1 LRVDPPFNGRP
12 QLFIAM
18 ANRNSL
24 LTRFYDKIVLERPR
38 LILLCLVVV
47 IAFLGYKAKDFK
59 LDASTETLIL
69 ETDEDFIYSQIIKSR
84 YGGYDYLLMIYTPT
98 KDLFSDEAL
107 AHLTRLRDDLRQLNG
122 VSSVISILDAPLLK
136 SSSEPIGERVSA
148 VGIQTLESPTVDRR
162 LAKIEFSKSPLYQN
176 LLVSPDLKTTALQIK
191 LRTDDLFQDMST
203 RRDLLRIKQA
213 NEPLTA
219 SELDELKKI
228 TEQLEKLREKNKKI
242 RHQNI
247 AKIRAIMDNYR
258 RDAELFLGGVSMI
271 ADDMISFIKSDLKV
285 FGIGVLF
292 FLIVTLSIIFRSS
305 RWVLLPMLCCSFSA
319 ISMMGLLGMFGWQVT
334 VISSN
339 FISLQ
344 LIITMAIT
352 IHLIVRYRDLAFHN
366 PGAEQRKLILETVRL
381 MVTPCL
387 YAALT
392 TIAGFG
398 SLLLCDLLPVKTFG
412 WMMIAGIIV
421 SLGVTFLLFPAG
433 LMVVHR
439 KPPWARRD
447 KRRSR
452 YSLTSLLAGFTGTHG
467 KTILVSSG
475 IIFVIS
481 LLGISRLV
489 VENSFINYFKDT
501 TEIYQGLKVIDQKL
515 GGTTPLDVIIEVD
528 ESEASSQV
536 PTPGIDAKSDDNFEE
551 FEEFEEFDE
560 FDESE
565 SAEDDERYWFT
576 ADKMAR
582 ITKIHD
588 YLDSLPETGKVLS
601 LATMLKITEDFN
613 NGRPLDNF
621 QLALLYGELP
631 DKFKTMVLKPYVSV
645 EHNQVRYAIRVRDSD
660 ESLRRNELLKKIK
673 YDLINKLGL
682 KEDHVHLTGLLVLY
696 NNMLQ
701 SLFESQIL
709 TLGVVVVALMGMFLI
724 LFRSFKISLIAMTPN
739 LLAIG
744 AVLGVI
750 GWLNIPLDMMTITIA
765 AISMGIAVDNTIHYI
780 YRFRQE
786 FNVEQ
791 NYVKTVFKCHGSIG
805 YAMYYT
811 SVTIIIGFSILAL
824 SNFLPSIYFGLL
836 TGLAMLIA
844 LIASL
849 TLLPQL
855 LVVFKPF
862 GPEIEGHQN

>member
-1 LRVDPPFNGRP
+1 
-12 QLFIAM
+12 M
-18 ANRNSL
+18 ENRNLL
-24 LTRFYDKIVLERPR
+24 LTRFYDKIILERPR
-38 LILLCLVVV
+38 LILLCLLVV

-69 ETDEDFIYSQIIKSR
+69 ETDEDFIYSRIIKSR
-84 YGGYDYLLMIYTPT
+84 YGDLDYLLMIYTPAN
-98 KDLFSDEAL
+98 DLFSDEAL
-107 AHLTRLRDDLRQLNG
+107 AQLKRLRDDLRHLNG
-122 VSSVISILDAPLLK
+122 VSSVISILDVPLLK
-136 SSSEPIGERVSA
+136 STPGPVGERKPA
-148 VGIQTLESPTVDRR
+148 AGNLTLESPTVNRR
-162 LAKIEFSKSPLYQN
+162 LAKIEFSQSPLYQN
-176 LLVSPDLKTTALQIK
+176 LLISPDLKTTAMQIK
-191 LRTDDLFQDMST
+191 LRTDERFQDMLT
-203 RRDLLRIKQA
+203 RRELLRIKQA
-213 NEPLTA
+213 DESLTP
-219 SELDELKKI
+219 SELDELKTI
-228 TEQLEKLREKNKKI
+228 SEQLEKLRDKNKKT
-242 RHQNI
+242 RHQDI
-247 AKIRAIMDNYR
+247 AEIRAIMDNYR

-285 FGIGVLF
+285 FGIGVLL
-292 FLIVTLSIIFRSS
+292 FLIVTLSIIFRDLL
-305 RWVLLPMLCCSFSA
+305 WVLLPMLCCSFSV

-344 LIITMAIT
+344 LIITMEIT
-352 IHLIVRYRDLAFHN
+352 IHLIVRYQDLALNN
-366 PGAEQRKLILETVRL
+366 PGAEQRQLILDTVRL
-381 MVTPCL
+381 MMTPCL

-398 SLLLCDLLPVKTFG
+398 SLLLCDLLPVKAFG

-421 SLGVTFLLFPAG
+421 SMGITFLLFPAA
-433 LMVVHR
+433 LMLVHKKYPR
-439 KPPWARRD
+439 TRRA

-452 YSLTSLLAGFTGTHG
+452 YSLTSFLAGFTGTYG

-475 IIFVIS
+475 IIFGIS
-481 LLGISRLV
+481 LFGISRLV

-515 GGTTPLDVIIEVD
+515 GGTSPLDVIIEVD
-528 ESEASSQV
+528 EPEPSSQV
-536 PTPGIDAKSDDNFEE
+536 PAPGINAKGEG
-551 FEEFEEFDE
+551 EFEEFDE
-560 FDESE
+560 FKN
-565 SAEDDERYWFT
+565 AKDDERYWFT

-582 ITKIHD
+582 ITRIHD
-588 YLDSLPETGKVLS
+588 YLDSLPESGKVVS
-601 LATMLKITEDFN
+601 LATMLKIAEDFN
-613 NGRPLDNF
+613 NGQPLDNF

-645 EHNQVRYAIRVRDSD
+645 EHNQVRFAIRVRDSD
-660 ESLRRNELLKKIK
+660 QSLRRDELLKKIK
-673 YDLINKLGL
+673 YDLIHKLGL
-682 KEDHVHLTGLLVLY
+682 REDHVHLTGLLVLY

-709 TLGVVVVALMGMFLI
+709 TLGVVVIALMGMFLI
-724 LFRSFKISLIAMTPN
+724 LFRSFKIALIAITPN

-786 FNVEQ
+786 FKVEH
-791 NYVKTVFKCHGSIG
+791 NYVRTVFNCHGSIG

-824 SNFLPSIYFGLL
+824 SNFLPTIYFGLL
-836 TGLAMLIA
+836 TGLAMLVA

-855 LVVFKPF
+855 LIVFRPF
-862 GPEIEGHQN
+862 GPEIEVHQN

>member
-1 LRVDPPFNGRP
+1 
-12 QLFIAM
+12 M
-18 ANRNSL
+18 
-24 LTRFYDKIVLERPR
+24 LTGFYDKIVLARPR
-38 LILLCLVVV
+38 LILFCLLVV

-69 ETDEDFIYSQIIKSR
+69 ETDEDFIYSRIIKSR
-84 YGGYDYLLMIYTPT
+84 YGGHDNLLMIYTPAN
-98 KDLFSDEAL
+98 DLFSDEAL
-107 AHLTRLRDDLRQLNG
+107 AQLTRLRDDLRQLDG
-122 VSSVISILDAPLLK
+122 VSSVTSILDVPLLK
-136 SSSEPIGERVSA
+136 SSSEPIGERKPAANS
-148 VGIQTLESPTVDRR
+148 QTLESPTVNRR

-176 LLVSPDLKTTALQIK
+176 LLVSADLKTTALQIK
-191 LRTDDLFQDMST
+191 LRMDESFQDMLT

-213 NEPLTA
+213 DEPLTA
-219 SELDELKKI
+219 SELDEFKNI
-228 TEQLEKLREKNKKI
+228 TEQVEKLREKNKKT

-247 AKIRAIMDNYR
+247 AEIRALMDNYR

-292 FLIVTLSIIFRSS
+292 FLIITLSIIFRNI
-305 RWVLLPMLCCSFSA
+305 RWVLLPMLCCTFSA
-319 ISMMGLLGMFGWQVT
+319 ISMMGLLGMFGWPVT

-352 IHLIVRYRDLAFHN
+352 IHLIVRYKDLASQN
-366 PGAEQRKLILETVRL
+366 PGAEHRQLILDTVRL

-421 SLGVTFLLFPAG
+421 SLVVTFLLFPAG
-433 LMVVHR
+433 LMLVHI
-439 KPPWARRD
+439 KPSRTGRANG
-447 KRRSR
+447 RSR
-452 YSLTSLLAGFTGTHG
+452 RSLTSLLAGFTGAHG
-467 KTILVSSG
+467 RTILVSSA
-475 IIFVIS
+475 IIFGLS
-481 LLGISRLV
+481 LVGISRLV
-489 VENSFINYFKDT
+489 VENSFIDYFKDT

-515 GGTTPLDVIIEVD
+515 GGTSPLDVIIEVD
-528 ESEASSQV
+528 QPEGSAQV
-536 PTPGIDAKSDDNFEE
+536 PARGIDAKSDNEFEE
-551 FEEFEEFDE
+551 FEEFEEFGE

-565 SAEDDERYWFT
+565 SAEDDGRYWFT
-576 ADKMAR
+576 AEKMAR

-588 YLDSLPETGKVLS
+588 YLDSLPETGKVVS
-601 LATMLKITEDFN
+601 LATMLKIAEDFN
-613 NGRPLDNF
+613 NGQPLDNF

-645 EHNQVRYAIRVRDSD
+645 KHNQVRYAIRVRDSD
-660 ESLRRNELLKKIK
+660 PSLRRDELVKKIK
-673 YDLINKLGL
+673 YDLINKVGL
-682 KEDHVHLTGLLVLY
+682 REDHVHLTGLLVLY

-709 TLGVVVVALMGMFLI
+709 TLGVVVIVLMGMFLI
-724 LFRSFKISLIAMTPN
+724 LFRSLKIALIAIAPN

-744 AVLGVI
+744 TVLGVI

-786 FNVEQ
+786 FNLEHD
-791 NYVKTVFKCHGSIG
+791 YVRTVFNCHGSIG

-824 SNFLPSIYFGLL
+824 SNFLPTIYFGLL
-836 TGLAMLIA
+836 TGLAMLVA
-844 LIASL
+844 LIGSL

-855 LVVFKPF
+855 LIVFRPF
-862 GPEIEGHQN
+862 GPEVR

>member
-1 LRVDPPFNGRP
+1 
-12 QLFIAM
+12 M
-18 ANRNSL
+18 
-24 LTRFYDKIVLERPR
+24 LTSFYDKIVLERPR
-38 LILLCLVVV
+38 LILLCLLLVV
-47 IAFLGYKAKDFK
+47 AFLGYKAKDFK

-69 ETDEDFIYSQIIKSR
+69 ETDDDFKYSRIIKSR
-84 YGGYDYLLMIYTPT
+84 YEGHDYLLMIYTPAN
-98 KDLFSDEAL
+98 DLFSDEAL
-107 AHLTRLRDDLRQLNG
+107 AQLTRLRDDLRQLKG
-122 VSSVISILDAPLLK
+122 VSTVISILDAPLLK
-136 SSSEPIGERVSA
+136 SLPEPVGEREPA
-148 VGIQTLESPTVDRR
+148 AGIQTLESPAVDRR
-162 LAKIEFSKSPLYQN
+162 LAKIEFSQSPLYQN

-191 LRTDDLFQDMST
+191 LHTDELFQDMLT
-203 RRDLLRIKQA
+203 RRNLLRIKQA
-213 NEPLTA
+213 DEPLSA
-219 SELDELKKI
+219 AESAELKKI
-228 TEQLEKLREKNKKI
+228 TEQLEKLREKNKQT
-242 RHQNI
+242 RHQDI
-247 AKIRAIMDNYR
+247 AEIRAIMDKYR
-258 RDAELFLGGVSMI
+258 RNAELFLGGIGMI

-292 FLIVTLSIIFRSS
+292 FLIVTLSIIFRNLG
-305 RWVLLPMLCCSFSA
+305 WVILPMLCCTFSA
-319 ISMMGLLGMFGWQVT
+319 IAMMGLLGMFGWPVT

-352 IHLIVRYRDLAFHN
+352 IHLIVRYRDLAFHS
-366 PGAEQRKLILETVRL
+366 PGAEQRQLILDTVRL

-398 SLLLCDLLPVKTFG
+398 SLLLCDLLPVKSFG

-433 LMVVHR
+433 LMVVKK
-439 KPPWARRD
+439 KPPRTRPAV
-447 KRRSR
+447 RRSR
-452 YSLTSLLAGFTGTHG
+452 YALTSFLAGFTGNHG
-467 KTILVSSG
+467 RTILVSSAILFG
-475 IIFVIS
+475 IS

-489 VENSFINYFKDT
+489 VENSFIDYFKDT

-515 GGTTPLDVIIEVD
+515 GGTSPLDVIIEID
-528 ESEASSQV
+528 EPEASSQV
-536 PTPGIDAKSDDNFEE
+536 SAPGIDTKNDDE

-560 FDESE
+560 FEE
-565 SAEDDERYWFT
+565 FETTKDDGRYWFT

-582 ITKIHD
+582 ITQIHD
-588 YLDSLPETGKVLS
+588 YLDSLPETGKVMS
-601 LATMLKITEDFN
+601 LATMLKIAEDLN
-613 NGRPLDNF
+613 NGQPLDNF

-631 DKFKTMVLKPYVSV
+631 EKFRTMVLKPYVSV
-645 EHNQVRYAIRVRDSD
+645 EHNQVRYAIRIRDSE
-660 ESLRRNELLKKIK
+660 ESLRRNELVKKIK

-682 KEDHVHLTGLLVLY
+682 REDHVHLTGLLVLY

-701 SLFESQIL
+701 SLFDSQIL
-709 TLGVVVVALMGMFLI
+709 TLGVVVIALMGMFLI
-724 LFRSFKISLIAMTPN
+724 LFRSFKIAMIAITPN

-744 AVLGVI
+744 TVLGVI

-786 FNVEQ
+786 FNVEH
-791 NYVKTVFKCHGSIG
+791 NYVKTVFNCHNSIG

-811 SVTIIIGFSILAL
+811 SVTVIIGFSILAL

-855 LVVFKPF
+855 LIVFRPF
-862 GPEIEGHQN
+862 GPEVRERRN

>member
-1 LRVDPPFNGRP
+1 MGNC
-12 QLFIAM
+12 
-18 ANRNSL
+18 NSL

-38 LILLCLVVV
+38 LVLLCLLVVV
-47 IAFLGYKAKDFK
+47 AFLGYKAKDFK

-69 ETDEDFIYSQIIKSR
+69 ETDEDFIYSRIIKSR
-84 YGGYDYLLMIYTPT
+84 YGDLDYLLMIYTPVN
-98 KDLFSDEAL
+98 DLFSDEAL
-107 AHLTRLRDDLRQLNG
+107 AQLTRLRDDLKQLSG
-122 VSSVISILDAPLLK
+122 VSSVISILDVPLLK
-136 SSSEPIGERVSA
+136 STPEPVGEHKPAAGS
-148 VGIQTLESPTVDRR
+148 QTLESPSVNRR
-162 LAKIEFSKSPLYQN
+162 LAKLEFSKSPLYQN

-191 LRTDDLFQDMST
+191 LRTDERFQKMLT
-203 RRDLLRIKQA
+203 RRDVLRIKQA

-219 SELDELKKI
+219 SELDEFNNI
-228 TEQLEKLREKNKKI
+228 IEQIQKLREKNKKA
-242 RHQNI
+242 RHQDI
-247 AKIRAIMDNYR
+247 AEIRAIMDNYR

-305 RWVLLPMLCCSFSA
+305 RWVLLPMLCCTFSA
-319 ISMMGLLGMFGWQVT
+319 ISMMGLLGMFGWPVT

-352 IHLIVRYRDLAFHN
+352 IHLIVRYKDLALHN
-366 PGAEQRKLILETVRL
+366 PGAEQRQLILDTVRL

-421 SLGVTFLLFPAG
+421 SLGVTFVLFPAG
-433 LMVVHR
+433 LMLVHR
-439 KPPWARRD
+439 EVSRAERTQK
-447 KRRSR
+447 RSR
-452 YSLTSLLAGFTGTHG
+452 YSLTSFLAGFTGTHG
-467 KTILVSSG
+467 RTILVSSA
-475 IIFVIS
+475 IIFGIS
-481 LLGISRLV
+481 LFGISRLV
-489 VENSFINYFKDT
+489 VENSFIDYFKDS

-515 GGTTPLDVIIEVD
+515 GGTSPLDVIIEID
-528 ESEASSQV
+528 EPEGSSQV
-536 PTPGIDAKSDDNFEE
+536 PAPGIDAKSDDGFEE
-551 FEEFEEFDE
+551 FEEFEEFGE

-565 SAEDDERYWFT
+565 SAEDDGRYWFT

-588 YLDSLPETGKVLS
+588 YLDSLPQTGKVVS
-601 LATMLKITEDFN
+601 LATMLKIAEDFN

-631 DKFKTMVLKPYVSV
+631 DTFKTMVLKPYVSV
-645 EHNQVRYAIRVRDSD
+645 AHNQVRYAIRVRDSD
-660 ESLRRNELLKKIK
+660 PSLRRDELVKKIK
-673 YDLINKLGL
+673 YDLIHKLGL

-709 TLGVVVVALMGMFLI
+709 TLGVVVVALMVMFLI
-724 LFRSFKISLIAMTPN
+724 LFRSFKIALIAITPN
-739 LLAIG
+739 LLAI
-744 AVLGVI
+744 ATVLGVI

-786 FNVEQ
+786 FSVDH
-791 NYVKTVFKCHGSIG
+791 NYVRTVFNCHGSIG

-836 TGLAMLIA
+836 TGLAMLVA

-855 LVVFKPF
+855 LIVFRPC
-862 GPEIEGHQN
+862 GPEVR

>member
-1 LRVDPPFNGRP
+1 
-12 QLFIAM
+12 M
-18 ANRNSL
+18 
-24 LTRFYDKIVLERPR
+24 LTSFYDKIVLERPR
-38 LILLCLVVV
+38 LILLCLLVV

-69 ETDEDFIYSQIIKSR
+69 ETDEDFIYSRIIKSR
-84 YGGYDYLLMIYTPT
+84 YGGHDYLLLIYTPAN
-98 KDLFSDEAL
+98 DLFSDAAL
-107 AHLTRLRDDLRQLNG
+107 AQLTRLRNDLRQLNG
-122 VSSVISILDAPLLK
+122 VSSVISILDVPLLK
-136 SSSEPIGERVSA
+136 SSAEPVGEREPA
-148 VGIQTLESPTVDRR
+148 GAIQTLESPAVNRR
-162 LAKIEFSKSPLYQN
+162 LAKIEFSKSPLYQE
-176 LLVSPDLKTTALQIK
+176 LLVSSDLRTTALQIK
-191 LRTDDLFQDMST
+191 LNTDERFQDVLT

-213 NEPLTA
+213 DEPLTA
-219 SELDELKKI
+219 AESAEFKKI
-228 TEQLEKLREKNKKI
+228 TAQHEKLREKNKQT
-242 RHQNI
+242 RHQDI
-247 AKIRAIMDNYR
+247 AEIRAIMDKYR
-258 RDAELFLGGVSMI
+258 RDAELFLGGVGMI

-292 FLIVTLSIIFRSS
+292 FLIVTLSIIFRKS
-305 RWVLLPMLCCSFSA
+305 RWVLLPMLCCTFSA
-319 ISMMGLLGMFGWQVT
+319 IAMMGLLGMFGWPVT

-352 IHLIVRYRDLAFHN
+352 IHLIVRYRGLAFHN
-366 PGAEQRKLILETVRL
+366 PGAKKRKLILDTVRL
-381 MVTPCL
+381 MATPCL

-433 LMVVHR
+433 LMVMH
-439 KPPWARRD
+439 KTPPQARQAQ
-447 KRRSR
+447 RRSR
-452 YSLTSLLAGFTGTHG
+452 YSLTSFLAGFTGNHG
-467 KTILVSSG
+467 KTILVSSA

-481 LLGISRLV
+481 LCGISRLV

-515 GGTTPLDVIIEVD
+515 GGTSPLDVIIEVD
-528 ESEASSQV
+528 APETSTPISG
-536 PTPGIDAKSDDNFEE
+536 PGIDAKNDN
-551 FEEFEEFDE
+551 EFEEFDE
-560 FDESE
+560 FEDS
-565 SAEDDERYWFT
+565 EDDGRYWFT

-582 ITKIHD
+582 IARIHD
-588 YLDSLPETGKVLS
+588 YLDSLPETGKVVS
-601 LATMLKITEDFN
+601 LATMLKIAEDLN
-613 NGRPLDNF
+613 NGQPLDNF

-631 DKFKTMVLKPYVSV
+631 DKFRTMVLKPYVSV
-645 EHNQVRYAIRVRDSD
+645 EHNQLRYAIRVKDS
-660 ESLRRNELLKKIK
+660 EKSLRRDDLLKKIK

-682 KEDHVHLTGLLVLY
+682 REDQVHLTGLLVLY

-709 TLGVVVVALMGMFLI
+709 TLGVVVIALMGMFLI
-724 LFRSFKISLIAMTPN
+724 LFRSLKIALIAITPN

-744 AVLGVI
+744 VVLGVI

-786 FNVEQ
+786 FNVEH
-791 NYVKTVFKCHGSIG
+791 NYVKTVFNCHSSIG

-811 SVTIIIGFSILAL
+811 SVTVIIGFSILAL
-824 SNFLPSIYFGLL
+824 SNFLPTIYFGLL

-855 LVVFKPF
+855 LMVFKPF
-862 GPEIEGHQN
+862 GPEVSERRS

>member
-1 LRVDPPFNGRP
+1 
-12 QLFIAM
+12 M
-18 ANRNSL
+18 ENRNPV
-24 LTRFYDKIVLERPR
+24 LTRLYDKIVLERPR
-38 LILLCLVVV
+38 FILLCLLVV

-69 ETDEDFIYSQIIKSR
+69 ETDKDFIYSRIIKSR
-84 YGGYDYLLMIYTPT
+84 YGGHDYLLMIYTP
-98 KDLFSDEAL
+98 KDDLFSDESL
-107 AHLTRLRDDLRQLNG
+107 AQLKRLRDDLRQLSG

-136 SSSEPIGERVSA
+136 SSPEPVGERVSA

-191 LRTDDLFQDMST
+191 LHSDDRFQDMST

-213 NEPLTA
+213 DEPLTA
-219 SELDELKKI
+219 SELDEYHKI

-242 RHQNI
+242 RHQDI
-247 AKIRAIMDNYR
+247 AKIRAIMDKYR
-258 RDAELFLGGVSMI
+258 PSAEVFLGGVSMI

-305 RWVLLPMLCCSFSA
+305 RWVLLPMLCCAFSA

-366 PGAEQRKLILETVRL
+366 PGAEQRQLILETVRL

-412 WMMIAGIIV
+412 WMMIAGIVV

-433 LMVVHR
+433 LMVVQK
-439 KPPWARRD
+439 KPSRA
-447 KRRSR
+447 KRAKQRSR
-452 YSLTSLLAGFTGTHG
+452 YSLTSFLAGFTGTHG
-467 KTILVSSG
+467 KMILVSSV
-475 IIFVIS
+475 IIFGIS

-489 VENSFINYFKDT
+489 VENSFIDYFKDT

-515 GGTTPLDVIIEVD
+515 GGTSPLDVIIEID
-528 ESEASSQV
+528 EPEGSSQV
-536 PTPGIDAKSDDNFEE
+536 PAPGIDAKSDD
-551 FEEFEEFDE
+551 EFEEFDKFDE
-560 FDESE
+560 FEESE
-565 SAEDDERYWFT
+565 STEDDGRYWFT

-660 ESLRRNELLKKIK
+660 ESLRRDELVKKIK
-673 YDLINKLGL
+673 YDLIHKLGL

-724 LFRSFKISLIAMTPN
+724 LFRSFKIALIAMTPN

-786 FNVEQ
+786 FNGER
-791 NYVKTVFKCHGSIG
+791 NYVKTIFTCHGSIG

-824 SNFLPSIYFGLL
+824 SNFLPTIYFGLL
-836 TGLAMLIA
+836 TGLAMLMA

-862 GPEIEGHQN
+862 GPEIEVHQK

>member
-1 LRVDPPFNGRP
+1 
-12 QLFIAM
+12 M
-18 ANRNSL
+18 
-24 LTRFYDKIVLERPR
+24 LTSFYDKIVLERPR
-38 LILLCLVVV
+38 LILLCLLLV

-69 ETDEDFIYSQIIKSR
+69 ETDKDFKYSRIIKSR
-84 YGGYDYLLMIYTPT
+84 YGGHDYLLMIYTPT
-98 KDLFSDEAL
+98 DDLFSDEAL
-107 AHLTRLRDDLRQLNG
+107 AQLTRLRDDLKQLNG
-122 VSSVISILDAPLLK
+122 VSSVISIIDAPLLK
-136 SSSEPIGERVSA
+136 SSPEPVGEGEPA
-148 VGIQTLESPTVDRR
+148 AGIQTLESPSVDRR

-176 LLVSPDLKTTALQIK
+176 LLISPDLKTTALQIK
-191 LRTDDLFQDMST
+191 LHTDERFQDILT

-213 NEPLTA
+213 DEPLAA
-219 SELDELKKI
+219 SESAELKKI
-228 TEQLEKLREKNKKI
+228 TEQLELLREKNKKT

-247 AKIRAIMDNYR
+247 AAIRAIMGNYR
-258 RDAELFLGGVSMI
+258 RNAELFLGGVGMI

-292 FLIVTLSIIFRSS
+292 FLIITLSIIFRNF
-305 RWVLLPMLCCSFSA
+305 RWVLLPMLCCTFSA
-319 ISMMGLLGMFGWQVT
+319 IAMMGLLGMFGWQVT

-352 IHLIVRYRDLAFHN
+352 IHLIVRYRGLVFQN
-366 PGAEQRKLILETVRL
+366 PGAEQRQLILDTVRL

-433 LMVVHR
+433 LMVVY
-439 KPPWARRD
+439 KQPPGAGRVI
-447 KRRSR
+447 RRSR
-452 YSLTSLLAGFTGTHG
+452 YSLTSFLAGFTGTHG
-467 KTILVSSG
+467 KTILVTSA
-475 IIFVIS
+475 IIFGIS

-489 VENSFINYFKDT
+489 VENSFIDYFKDT

-515 GGTTPLDVIIEVD
+515 GGTSPLDVIIEID
-528 ESEASSQV
+528 EPEASSQV
-536 PTPGIDAKSDDNFEE
+536 SAPGIDAKIDDEFEE
-551 FEEFEEFDE
+551 FEEFETTK
-560 FDESE
+560 
-565 SAEDDERYWFT
+565 DDGRYWFT

-582 ITKIHD
+582 ITQIHD
-588 YLDSLPETGKVLS
+588 YLDSLPETGKVMS
-601 LATMLKITEDFN
+601 LATMLKIAEDLN
-613 NGRPLDNF
+613 NGQPLDNF

-631 DKFKTMVLKPYVSV
+631 DKFKTMVLRPYVSV
-645 EHNQVRYAIRVRDSD
+645 EHNQVRYAIRVRDSE
-660 ESLRRNELLKKIK
+660 ESLRRNELVKKIK

-682 KEDHVHLTGLLVLY
+682 REDHVHLTGLLVLY

-701 SLFESQIL
+701 SLFQSQIL
-709 TLGVVVVALMGMFLI
+709 TLGVVVIALIGMFLI
-724 LFRSFKISLIAMTPN
+724 LFRSLKIALIAITPN

-744 AVLGVI
+744 VVLGVI

-780 YRFRQE
+780 YRFGQE
-786 FNVEQ
+786 FNVEH
-791 NYVKTVFKCHGSIG
+791 NYVKTVFNCHNSIG

-811 SVTIIIGFSILAL
+811 SVTVIIGFSILAL
-824 SNFLPSIYFGLL
+824 SNFLPTIYFGLL

-855 LVVFKPF
+855 LIVFRPF
-862 GPEIEGHQN
+862 GPEAGEN